1 MEYIPVL
8 YLDKDFDKNQSNAYK
23 LRDLMKKEG
32 FSDLYVIDV
41 QGVKKNKPQYT
52 FYQRF
57 SSLYNLWVDT
67 GPRNIGD
74 VVDDIFSGAKHII
87 IRTNIWKGGSLKS
100 IREFSDQELLI
111 AFELQDISKLF
122 ESMYFLNDADG
133 VVLFITKNSLLDFKM
148 ESKLNQMI
156 KNNNF
161 YIFDDLVNERRWSS
175 KKIKGFLKEIHHN
188 M

>member
-1 MEYIPVL
+1 MDYIPVL
-8 YLDKDFDKNQSNAYK
+8 YLEKDFDKNPSNNHK

-41 QGVKKNKPQYT
+41 QGIKKNRPHYP

-67 GPRNIGD
+67 GPRNNGD
-74 VVDDIFSGAKHII
+74 VVDDIFSGAKYII
-87 IRTNIWKGGSLKS
+87 IRKNIWQEVSLET
-100 IREFSDQELLI
+100 IRQFTDQEVFI
-111 AFELQDISKLF
+111 AIELQHIAQLDENVALID
-122 ESMYFLNDADG
+122 EADG
-133 VVLFITKNSLLDFKM
+133 VVLFITKNSMLDFKM

-161 YIFDDLVNERRWSS
+161 YVFDDVVNERKWSS
-175 KKIKGFLKEIHHN
+175 RKIKGFLKEIHLN